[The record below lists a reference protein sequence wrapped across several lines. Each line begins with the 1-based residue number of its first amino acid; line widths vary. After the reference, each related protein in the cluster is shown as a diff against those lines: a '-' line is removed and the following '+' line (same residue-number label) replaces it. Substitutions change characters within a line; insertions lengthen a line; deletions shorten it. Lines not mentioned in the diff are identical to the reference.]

1 MTSSARP
8 EMDTRRW
15 WRRLAGGLVVFAAFE
30 IGLELLQTD
39 PDPLR
44 LALLVA
50 AGVGVL
56 GVLVDGLATGG
67 ASWDIEVERAPLRER
82 GDPRLRHYLSLIDA
96 HLAARSLD
104 TALRDRL
111 GALTTRVLAQRY
123 GVQRG
128 DPRAAE
134 LMGPELAAV
143 VDGPARRLDP
153 AEIDRC
159 LTRIEEL

>member
-1 MTSSARP
+1 MSTGPRWRA
-8 EMDTRRW
+8 W
-15 WRRLAGGLVVFAAFE
+15 WRRLVGGAVAYAALEVGLVIADAEPDPVRLAVVVAGGV
-30 IGLELLQTD
+30 
-39 PDPLR
+39 
-44 LALLVA
+44 ALLGLLRDA
-50 AGVGVL
+50 L
-56 GVLVDGLATGG
+56 GGGG
-67 ASWDIEVERAPLRER
+67 ASWDIEVEQPSLRER
-82 GDPRLRHYLSLIDA
+82 GDPRLRHYLGLIDA

-111 GALTTRVLAQRY
+111 GVLTTRVLAQRY
-123 GVQRG
+123 GVPRG

-134 LMGPELAAV
+134 LMGPELTAV